1 MPAAVQCAAGGVFLT
16 FPEDLRPLSA
26 IDYIMYCHSRYVP
39 TLEVGGAE
47 KGSLRGKC
55 QDKFAV
61 LTKNIK
67 VRRGEPEGEYH
78 TEKVL

>member
-1 MPAAVQCAAGGVFLT
+1 MLCKVFMQLQQI
-16 FPEDLRPLSA
+16 RA
-26 IDYIMYCHSRYVP
+26 
-39 TLEVGGAE
+39 
-47 KGSLRGKC
+47 GKC

-67 VRRGEPEGEYH
+67 VRRGEPEEEYH

>member
-1 MPAAVQCAAGGVFLT
+1 MRRKMREERQRGTGNDRWTDFLG
-16 FPEDLRPLSA
+16 R
-26 IDYIMYCHSRYVP
+26 
-39 TLEVGGAE
+39 
-47 KGSLRGKC
+47 C

>member
-1 MPAAVQCAAGGVFLT
+1 MA
-16 FPEDLRPLSA
+16 S
-26 IDYIMYCHSRYVP
+26 
-39 TLEVGGAE
+39 
-47 KGSLRGKC
+47 GKC

>member
-1 MPAAVQCAAGGVFLT
+1 MHTVGVADPYFAST
-16 FPEDLRPLSA
+16 ADEMARTCDR
-26 IDYIMYCHSRYVP
+26 YISSFGELGR
-39 TLEVGGAE
+39 
-47 KGSLRGKC
+47 C